1 MQSTSTT
8 ANADLDQARAHAGF
22 HDLLIAS
29 LPGLRQQAL
38 ALTRNRAEADDLV
51 QTSVA
56 SALGARDSFMPGTN
70 FNAWM
75 SRILRNRFISNWR
88 GRRETVDIADAPQSI
103 LARSGGQ
110 EEGLAMRE
118 LRGMLGKLPTD
129 QRIALVMISVQGLSY
144 EEAATQLGV
153 PAGTVKA
160 RVSRARATLRV
171 WLLGEKTPLAKPV
184 ARSTVSA
191 EAPPGTAR
199 ARRRSDTAA
208 VGLNAG

>member
-1 MQSTSTT
+1 MQNAAIT
-8 ANADLDQARAHAGF
+8 ADADLDQARAHGGF

-29 LPGLRQQAL
+29 LPGLRQQAM

-56 SALGARDSFMPGTN
+56 SALGAQASFMAGTN
-70 FNAWM
+70 FNAWI

-88 GRRETVDIADAPQSI
+88 SRRETVDIADAPPAI

-118 LRGMLGKLPTD
+118 LRIMLGRLPAD
-129 QRIALVMISVQGLSY
+129 QRIALLMISVQGLSY
-144 EEAATQLGV
+144 EEAAAQLGV

-171 WLLGEKTPLAKPV
+171 WLLGEKSSLAKPAARDTV
-184 ARSTVSA
+184 AAAKGVGASRPRRRSA
-191 EAPPGTAR
+191 EAEPG
-199 ARRRSDTAA
+199 
-208 VGLNAG
+208 LHAG